1 MELTFLGTSAGVPT
15 RSRNVSGLA
24 LRTGSG
30 WDLFD
35 CGEAT
40 QHRLLR
46 TSLSIPKLRRIF
58 ISHLHGD
65 HCFGLFGLIGSRSI
79 AGTTAPLTIF
89 GPAGLSSMIDTVI
102 STSRTHVPFAMDVV
116 ELGPDGG
123 RVVDTDDLTID
134 AVPLAHRV
142 TSYAWSWREADRPG
156 RFDADAARAAGVPE
170 GPMFGRL
177 QRGEAVDLDDG
188 RRVSPEQFTGPRRTG
203 RRIVVAGDNR
213 DPAALFER
221 TDGADVAVH
230 EATYTEPVLAQLGDD
245 RGHSTAARVA
255 LAAQRTGVRNLLL
268 THFSSRY
275 ADRGDGP
282 TIDDVRREARE
293 HFAGGLHLAA
303 DLDRIEVSSDGAS
316 IRPTADATRSGDA
329 TDAAQPVFP

>member
-102 STSRTHVPFAMDVV
+102 STSRTHVPFAVDVV

-170 GPMFGRL
+170 GPMLVGSSAARRSTSTTVAGSRPSSSRVPAGPVVGSSSPATIAIRLRCSNGR
-177 QRGEAVDLDDG
+177 
-188 RRVSPEQFTGPRRTG
+188 TGPTSPSTRQPTRSRCSRSSET
-203 RRIVVAGDNR
+203 IADTAPP
-213 DPAALFER
+213 PASHSLRSGPACGTFCSP
-221 TDGADVAVH
+221 TSAP
-230 EATYTEPVLAQLGDD
+230 AT
-245 RGHSTAARVA
+245 
-255 LAAQRTGVRNLLL
+255 
-268 THFSSRY
+268 
-275 ADRGDGP
+275 
-282 TIDDVRREARE
+282 
-293 HFAGGLHLAA
+293 
-303 DLDRIEVSSDGAS
+303 
-316 IRPTADATRSGDA
+316 PTAET
-329 TDAAQPVFP
+329 V